1 MRQIFLD
8 TETTGLYHAQG
19 HRVIEI
25 AAVEVVNR
33 RLTKQHF
40 HYYLNPDREI
50 DQGAQEVHGISLE
63 FLQDKPRFP
72 DIVNE
77 LLDFIADAELIMHNA
92 PFDVGFLNCEL
103 GLIEQKP
110 LESIVA
116 KVTDT
121 LKIAKEMRPGQR
133 NSLDALCRH
142 FGIDNSKRTLHGALL
157 DAELLADPFMIVREG
172 VYYLFFEILL
182 RGENKGVIGH
192 AVSADG
198 FDWQY
203 RGVVMKEEFHLAYP
217 HVFEWNG
224 QVYMVPESHDDFSVR
239 LYRAVEFPQRWEFV
253 NKLLTGHDYVDA
265 TLFRHADMWWMFAST
280 TRNDVLNLYYS
291 KITVNYFV

>member
-50 DQGAQEVHGISLE
+50 DHGAQEVHGISLE

-157 DAELLADPFMIVREG
+157 DAELLAD
-172 VYYLFFEILL
+172 
-182 RGENKGVIGH
+182 
-192 AVSADG
+192 
-198 FDWQY
+198 
-203 RGVVMKEEFHLAYP
+203 
-217 HVFEWNG
+217 
-224 QVYMVPESHDDFSVR
+224 VYMAMTRGQDSLMISMDQPQTSQTVEPKAAFNQAGIVMLANANELEAHEAYLAALNKSGDCLWAALES
-239 LYRAVEFPQRWEFV
+239 
-253 NKLLTGHDYVDA
+253 
-265 TLFRHADMWWMFAST
+265 ST
-280 TRNDVLNLYYS
+280 IE
-291 KITVNYFV
+291 K

>member
-157 DAELLADPFMIVREG
+157 DAELLAD
-172 VYYLFFEILL
+172 
-182 RGENKGVIGH
+182 
-192 AVSADG
+192 
-198 FDWQY
+198 
-203 RGVVMKEEFHLAYP
+203 
-217 HVFEWNG
+217 
-224 QVYMVPESHDDFSVR
+224 VYMAMTRGQDSLMISMDQPQTA
-239 LYRAVEFPQRWEFV
+239 LAVEPKAQFNQAGIV
-253 NKLLTGHDYVDA
+253 KLANSTELEAHAAYLAALDKTGDCVWAALESA
-265 TLFRHADMWWMFAST
+265 TIE
-280 TRNDVLNLYYS
+280 
-291 KITVNYFV
+291 K